1 MVWEVAVTE
10 QTKKRLG
17 GQVAVGVLMIAV
29 GAIFLLDNLYYLDM
43 GPLWRYWPL
52 IFVVFGIQ
60 KLVNAEK
67 RDDFGSAIWLFF
79 LAAWLFVS
87 FNHVWDLDFGDTW
100 PFLIIAWGVSTIWK
114 SLGRPVSRNKEV
126 IS

>member
-1 MVWEVAVTE
+1 MTE
-10 QTKKRLG
+10 QSKKRLG
-17 GQVAVGVLMIAV
+17 GQVAVGMLMIAV

-67 RDDFGSAIWLFF
+67 RDDYGSAIWLFF
-79 LAAWLFVS
+79 FAAWLFVS
-87 FNHVWDLDFGDTW
+87 FNHIWGLDFGDTW
-100 PFLIIAWGVSTIWK
+100 PFLIIAWGISTIWK
-114 SLGRPVSRNKEV
+114 SLGRPVSRDKEV

>member
-1 MVWEVAVTE
+1 MTE

-43 GPLWRYWPL
+43 GPLWSYWPL

-67 RDDFGSAIWLFF
+67 RDDYGSAAWWFF

-87 FNHVWDLDFGDTW
+87 FNHVWGLDFGDTW

-114 SLGRPVSRNKEV
+114 SLGRPVSRNHEV
-126 IS
+126 IT